1 MGTNI
6 FEINRIISENDFK
19 KLTLYVGDLDSS
31 VEESELYT
39 KFNEITHDVSS
50 VKICRDRNT
59 GLSLGY
65 GYVNFNHS
73 SQGKSSL

>member
-19 KLTLYVGDLDSS
+19 KLTLYVGDPDSS
-31 VEESELYT
+31 VEERELYT

-59 GLSLGY
+59 G
-65 GYVNFNHS
+65 
-73 SQGKSSL
+73 